1 MDYFVSCLSMKD
13 QTALAVIL
21 QEIKALCINNH
32 DLLEGNIVEI
42 SKLSQSGSST
52 VRLLVQQLKEDL
64 KK

>member
-1 MDYFVSCLSMKD
+1 MVYFVSSLNLKD

-21 QEIKALCINNH
+21 QEVKALSINNH
-32 DLLEGNIVEI
+32 SLLEENSIEI
-42 SKLSQSGSST
+42 SKLSQSGSSA

>member
-32 DLLEGNIVEI
+32 DLLEENIVEI